1 MHTVKIFAIFEL
13 KKELLGRHDNKNG
26 YLPGNSQINPTQES
40 NLTGIFKELCF
51 DEIFSVFARPT
62 KQQLKI

>member
-13 KKELLGRHDNKNG
+13 KKKELLGRHDNKNG
-26 YLPGNSQINPTQES
+26 YLPCNSQINPTLES

-51 DEIFSVFARPT
+51 DDFLSFRAPY
-62 KQQLKI
+62 